1 MAAHGPCIKVGEFLL
16 PSGLLAIGRDGH
28 VVGKTISPGFGDG
41 PGLLWA
47 CADPSASLDRKMSTI
62 RREQCDPLPTERA
75 ACIQQVNDIED
86 GALRQLDQA
95 RRQQA
100 IQGTVDQVRVIN
112 QTGRQW

>member
-1 MAAHGPCIKVGEFLL
+1 VTCRALTFATVLALL
-16 PSGLLAIGRDGH
+16 S
-28 VVGKTISPGFGDG
+28 
-41 PGLLWA
+41 A
-47 CADPSASLDRKMSTI
+47 CADQSASIDRKMSEI
-62 RREQCDPLPTERA
+62 RRKQCDPLPTQSQRA

-86 GALRQLDQA
+86 DAVRQIDEA